1 MSQTEAD
8 SVREFKRVHDR
19 VQAYEVF
26 ARKARPEPLRQIGS
40 VVAPDADLAA
50 AYARATYD
58 EERWIEMTIVPRDA
72 ITTLWAPGREDG

>member
-1 MSQTEAD
+1 MSTTEPGP
-8 SVREFKRVHDR
+8 VREFKRVHDR

-26 ARKARPEPLRQIGS
+26 ARKARLEPLRQIGS

-72 ITTLWAPGREDG
+72 ITTLWAPGRED